1 LKNEA
6 LERDFCRVFDVWP
19 AAREYLE
26 AMFSPAEMELV
37 VALAGRGGTAEAVA
51 ERLRIEPA
59 KAEALLERAYTRCM
73 VDRETREG
81 ETTYGAA
88 NFYDFLDH
96 FAKYENWDDLPLQ
109 VRRALDET
117 FLEAFIDRVRE
128 NVALK
133 MSGKASAS
141 ALPNDSVMS
150 LAEVEE
156 MIDAATDI
164 IVQPCDCR
172 RLGQYCDRP
181 VRTCIWLDGLAR
193 EALERGHGE
202 RLSREEA
209 KKLLR
214 WADKKGLMHTADHNW
229 AVNGLRA
236 ICNCCACDCYPF
248 RAAQRLG
255 SKGVWPEVR
264 YTAVFEREKCS
275 FCGVCVQRCHFGAF
289 YHEGVLTGMGG
300 KERPDIAFDPDKCW
314 GCGLC
319 VNTCPTGAIG
329 LTPVER
335 GSQASGLLR

>member
-1 LKNEA
+1 LRNDA
-6 LERDFCRVFDVWP
+6 LEKEFCRVFEVW
-19 AAREYLE
+19 AAAEGSLE
-26 AMFSPAEMELV
+26 AMFSVVEMALV
-37 VALAGRGGTAEAVA
+37 VALAGRSGTAGDVA
-51 ERLRIEPA
+51 SWLQLGP
-59 KAEALLERAYTRCM
+59 AEAESLLQRAYHRCI
-73 VDRETREG
+73 VDREEHEG
-81 ETTYGAA
+81 ETRYSAATFYG
-88 NFYDFLDH
+88 FLDY

-109 VRRALDET
+109 VRRALDAV
-117 FLEAFIDRVRE
+117 FLEAFIGRVRE

-133 MSGKASAS
+133 MRGQAPAS
-141 ALPNDSVMS
+141 ALPNDSVML

-172 RLGQYCDRP
+172 RLGQFCERP

-229 AVNGLRA
+229 AVNGLHA

-264 YTAVFEREKCS
+264 YTAVYDREKCS
-275 FCGVCVQRCHFGAF
+275 HCGVCAQRCHFEAF
-289 YHEGVLTGMGG
+289 YEDGVLIGVGG
-300 KERPDIAFDPDKCW
+300 KERPNIAFDPDKCW

-319 VNTCPTGAIG
+319 VNTCPTGAIA
-329 LTPVER
+329 LVPV
-335 GSQASGLLR
+335 G